1 MFRKMRRNKQ
11 ELSEEVCKE
20 VLNKSKR
27 GVLAVLGD
35 GEYPYTVPINYYYC
49 EDNNKIYFHGAREGH
64 KIDAISKHDKVS
76 FCVYDEGYLKDG
88 DWALYIKS
96 IIVFGR
102 LHLSNEK
109 EHDLAA
115 LRKLAEK
122 YYPTPDSVEE
132 IMNKEAH
139 LAQVLELDIEH
150 MSGKLVHE
158 C

>member
-1 MFRKMRRNKQ
+1 MFRKMRRSKQ
-11 ELSEEVCKE
+11 ELSEKICKE
-20 VLNKSKR
+20 VLNKGKR

-35 GEYPYTVPINYYYC
+35 EEYTYAVPMNYYYC

-102 LHLSNEK
+102 LHLSNDK
-109 EHDLAA
+109 EHDLAS
-115 LRKLAEK
+115 LKKLAEK